1 MQRSYSELVKIEG
14 FEERFRYL
22 ALRGAVG
29 DITFG
34 HARDLNQ
41 SFYASTQWRRIRRH
55 VIIRDNNC
63 DLAVDGRDILG
74 RVYIHHM
81 NPMRIENLV
90 NGDPEV
96 LDPEFL
102 ISVTHQTHNAIHYGD
117 ENQLP
122 RDFVGRRPGDTWI

>member
-1 MQRSYSELVKIEG
+1 MLRTYSDLVKIEG

-22 ALRGAVG
+22 SLRGSVG

-41 SFYASTQWRRIRRH
+41 SFYASNQWRRIRRH

-63 DLAVDGRDILG
+63 DLAVGGREIHG